1 MFKSKIAI
9 VFISAALS
17 LIAPAFAAETETEN
31 TAAIP
36 AAGETV
42 YVSDHNRIWIR
53 RGPSTRYRII
63 GSVRIGDKL
72 TFIEAQG
79 KFYKVKNEE
88 GKEFWIQAE
97 SLQTEPCGYTLTE
110 ELQKQVNDLTYK
122 LENYD
127 TELSRNYQNAQ
138 KRLTRLEKENAGM
151 KEAILQKDAT
161 IQQLDEQ
168 RRSYAESLETK
179 DLDMQMRWWMQGAMI
194 ALGGAVLGAIFIF
207 IPRPRL
213 KRRRDRY

>member
-1 MFKSKIAI
+1 MFKSK
-9 VFISAALS
+9 AAFS
-17 LIAPAFAAETETEN
+17 LIVALLCLFSSAFAAETETPQ
-31 TAAIP
+31 TP
-36 AAGETV
+36 TPGVTV
-42 YVSDHNRIWIR
+42 YVSDHNRIWTR
-53 RGPSTRYRII
+53 SGPTTRHRIN
-63 GSVRIGDKL
+63 GSARIGDKL
-72 TFIEAQG
+72 TFLEASG
-79 KFYKVKNEE
+79 KFYKVRNEN
-88 GKEFWIQAE
+88 GKEFWMQADT
-97 SLQTEPCGYTLTE
+97 LQEEPCGYTLTE
-110 ELQKQVNDLTYK
+110 DLQKQVSDLTYK

-127 TELSRNYQNAQ
+127 TELSRNYQAAK
-138 KRLTRLEKENAGM
+138 KRLERLEKENAGM

-194 ALGGAVLGAIFIF
+194 ALGGAILGAIFIF